1 MLVMLTALMA
11 SAQAE
16 DSQSYR
22 VGAGDVLE
30 VLVYQETDLSA
41 MYTINDDGGFEMP
54 LLGRVDAGGLSV
66 QELTDSLA
74 VELGRAYLVNPQV
87 SVRVDVYN
95 SQPVRVLGS
104 VNKPGVVY
112 LTGPTTLQELLAK
125 AGGVKSDK
133 SVQEL
138 LITNEWDEAIPQRT
152 VHLGQLLERGEGN
165 ILLKGGDVVYVSEGQ
180 SVTVSGEV
188 DKPGL
193 VSFSDG
199 MTVTEAIA
207 QAGGAAKTAN
217 LRKVTITRGAERI
230 PVNVKRILNDKA
242 EDIVLQRDDQLFI
255 RESYW

>member
-1 MLVMLTALMA
+1 MLIMLAGLA
-11 SAQAE
+11 VAE
-16 DSQSYR
+16 EPESYR

-30 VLVYQETDLSA
+30 VQVYQEEDLSA
-41 MYTINDDGGFEMP
+41 TYTLNDDGSFEMP
-54 LLGRVDAGGLSV
+54 LLGRVEAGGRSVRELS
-66 QELTDSLA
+66 QMLTTD
-74 VELGRAYLVNPQV
+74 LGSAYLVNPQV

-104 VNKPGVVY
+104 INEPGVIY
-112 LTGPTTLQELLAK
+112 LTGPTTLQELLAN

-133 SVQEL
+133 SAQEL
-138 LITNEWDEAIPQRT
+138 VITNEWDATAPQRT
-152 VHLGQLLERGEGN
+152 VHLGRLLENGEGN

-180 SVTVSGEV
+180 TVTVSGEV

-217 LRKVTITRGAERI
+217 LRKVTITRGSERI
-230 PVNVKRILNDKA
+230 PVNVKRILNDKS
-242 EDIVLQRDDQLFI
+242 EDVTLLRDDQLFL
-255 RESYW
+255 RESIW

>member
-1 MLVMLTALMA
+1 MLIMLAGLA
-11 SAQAE
+11 AAE
-16 DSQSYR
+16 EPESYQ

-30 VLVYQETDLSA
+30 VQVYQEEDLSA
-41 MYTINDDGGFEMP
+41 MYTVNDDGSFEMP
-54 LLGRVDAGGLSV
+54 LLGRVEASGHSVRELSE
-66 QELTDSLA
+66 QLA
-74 VELGRAYLVNPQV
+74 VELGSSYLVNPQV

-104 VNKPGVVY
+104 INKPGVIY
-112 LTGPTTLQELLAK
+112 LTGPTTLQELLAD

-133 SVQEL
+133 SAQEL
-138 LITNEWDEAIPQRT
+138 LITNEWDATVPQRT
-152 VHLGQLLERGEGN
+152 VHLGRLLENGEGN

-180 SVTVSGEV
+180 TVTVSGEV

-217 LRKVTITRGAERI
+217 LRKVTITRGSERI
-230 PVNVKRILNDKA
+230 PVNVKRILNDKD
-242 EDIVLQRDDQLFI
+242 EDVVLQRDDQLFL
-255 RESYW
+255 RESIW